1 MMGADYFE
9 SKREFDLPKSISELP
24 EIGVGNNSMIK
35 NTIIDKNARIGS
47 DVFLSP
53 DGLQEGWADDLKGV
67 YARDGILVVVKNGV
81 VPSGTKIGN

>member
-1 MMGADYFE
+1 MSQKGI
-9 SKREFDLPKSISELP
+9 RVTQSISELP
-24 EIGVGNNSMIK
+24 EIGVGNNSVIK

-53 DGLQEGWADDLKGV
+53 DGLLEGWADDLKGV